1 MGKVGSGQV
10 IGAKSAVTTSYCVAR
25 KLQETKRQFLKMIQ
39 TIIDQSHYSIHS
51 QKYLKRQQAFNLLN
65 ILTQTTFYTKTNLA
79 SEKVT
84 QQFMHS

>member
-39 TIIDQSHYSIHS
+39 NLINIFKIRSGWNKEVDGQTIHLTENFISM
-51 QKYLKRQQAFNLLN
+51 NLLQMSCM
-65 ILTQTTFYTKTNLA
+65 IT
-79 SEKVT
+79 
-84 QQFMHS
+84 